1 MTLMSTLPAFSN
13 PDDTTIKDI
22 LETPRTIAVVG
33 CSPDPGRDSHQIAAL
48 LKNKG
53 HTIIPVNPHCQEVL
67 GEPCFANL
75 KDIPVPVDMVDVFR
89 RSLFV
94 SHIAADTITIGA
106 SALWLQL
113 GVIDA
118 EAAQR
123 AANIDISEALS
134 ICSEQFHRST
144 HMPFSSY
151 AEADPPLHRLPSRR
165 RQERSKEGH
174 QARGSDPV
182 SRRPRRKGGGRKDPA
197 KDRCHLGQGQGGRV
211 RHVGNNDV
219 YFRRRRRF
227 DGGRSH

>member
-1 MTLMSTLPAFSN
+1 MIDWVLSFGGHVFF
-13 PDDTTIKDI
+13 IIGI
-22 LETPRTIAVVG
+22 LLRRAPTRRIEAGASISSRWHSRSVPR
-33 CSPDPGRDSHQIAAL
+33 
-48 LKNKG
+48 
-53 HTIIPVNPHCQEVL
+53 
-67 GEPCFANL
+67 
-75 KDIPVPVDMVDVFR
+75 R
-89 RSLFV
+89 RS
-94 SHIAADTITIGA
+94 IE
-106 SALWLQL
+106 WK
-113 GVIDA
+113 
-118 EAAQR
+118 EREPWKER

-165 RQERSKEGH
+165 QQERSKEGH